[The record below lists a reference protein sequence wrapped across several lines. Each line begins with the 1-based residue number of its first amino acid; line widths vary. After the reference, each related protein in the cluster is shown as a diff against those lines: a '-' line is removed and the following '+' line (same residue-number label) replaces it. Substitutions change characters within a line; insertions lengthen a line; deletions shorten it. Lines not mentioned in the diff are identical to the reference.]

1 MYSCLYDTTEDI
13 LSWFCIISSLVY
25 VCISGDKRDIR
36 VKVAVGVTT
45 AAFTAIVA
53 CVIFFLYYR
62 RQKKSHA
69 GSSLISRS
77 ILSYP
82 SSTMDPEKASNYFGV
97 HVFDYSE
104 LEEATNNFDSSKE
117 LGEGGFGTVYKGK
130 LLDGRVVAVKRLYE
144 NNYKRVEQFRNEIE
158 ILTRLRHRNLVTL
171 YGCTSR
177 HGRELLL
184 VYEYISNG
192 TVADHLHGEFSKPGS
207 LSWNTRMSISIE
219 TASALAFLH
228 NSEVIHRD
236 VKTNNI
242 LLDSNF
248 CVKVAD
254 FGLSRLFPTD
264 VTHVSTAPQGTPGY
278 VDPQYHECY
287 QLTSKSDVYSFGVVL
302 IELISSLP
310 AVDICRHRQE
320 INLSNMAINKIQSN
334 TLHELVDSN
343 LGFDSNDMV
352 KLMITAV
359 AELAFQCLQNDR
371 DLRPSMPEVLE
382 ALLGIQRMDKTA
394 TEIGKPSPGDDAGL
408 LNNHALSLSPDSVI
422 SKWTSSSSST
432 THASSIG

>member
-1 MYSCLYDTTEDI
+1 
-13 LSWFCIISSLVY
+13 
-25 VCISGDKRDIR
+25 
-36 VKVAVGVTT
+36 
-45 AAFTAIVA
+45 
-53 CVIFFLYYR
+53 
-62 RQKKSHA
+62 
-69 GSSLISRS
+69 
-77 ILSYP
+77 
-82 SSTMDPEKASNYFGV
+82 
-97 HVFDYSE
+97 
-104 LEEATNNFDSSKE
+104 
-117 LGEGGFGTVYKGK
+117 
-130 LLDGRVVAVKRLYE
+130 
-144 NNYKRVEQFRNEIE
+144 
-158 ILTRLRHRNLVTL
+158 
-171 YGCTSR
+171 
-177 HGRELLL
+177 
-184 VYEYISNG
+184 
-192 TVADHLHGEFSKPGS
+192 
-207 LSWNTRMSISIE
+207 MSISIE

-343 LGFDSNDMV
+343 LGFESNDKV

-359 AELAFQCLQNDR
+359 AELAFQCLQNDS

-382 ALLGIQRMDKTA
+382 ALLGIQSMDETA
-394 TEIGKPSPGDDAGL
+394 TEIEKPNPGDDAGL
-408 LNNHALSLSPDSVI
+408 LKSHVVSLSPDSI
-422 SKWTSSSSST
+422 IAKWTSSSSST
-432 THASSIG
+432 TTASSTG